1 MQSDYL
7 SQEEL
12 LYALE
17 HEGMEV
23 AERTIRFWISKGVL
37 EPPLRK
43 PFKHADGRKKYFP
56 TRVVGEI
63 ADILRLQEE
72 GWKLT
77 QIKKRLRS
85 PVKAS
90 ASDGTGAEEL
100 ARLLL
105 ADFLGNGEFRDKVKM
120 IDSADRATPP
130 WRRVRN
136 FLVARLTHF
145 VGRKQAVRSVT
156 SFMLGLSK
164 RDTAKL
170 LRLTS
175 GQRTVHESLSEQSS
189 EKVWSADA
197 RSALRTVLRS
207 LECPEWKSTS
217 PEPLFSRRL
226 RKEFSALRQ
235 ALSGGDDED
244 LNACLSRVRIL
255 RREVKSGLDYRLS
268 ADSK

>member
-23 AERTIRFWISKGVL
+23 TERTIRFWISKGIL
-37 EPPLRK
+37 EQPLRK

-77 QIKKRLRS
+77 QIKRRLRN
-85 PVKAS
+85 PVKAT
-90 ASDGTGAEEL
+90 APEGAGAEEL
-100 ARLLL
+100 ARKLLS
-105 ADFLGNGEFRDKVKM
+105 DFLSNGEFRDRVKM
-120 IDSADRATPP
+120 IDSADRSTPT

-175 GQRTVHESLSEQSS
+175 GQKDSIQQQGDSAERVWATEEKRT
-189 EKVWSADA
+189 
-197 RSALRTVLRS
+197 LRTVLRS
-207 LECPEWKSTS
+207 LELPKWEETS

-226 RKEFSALRQ
+226 RKELSSLRQVSLGKNDHALNNYLSRIRALRVEVRRG
-235 ALSGGDDED
+235 LEYCDD
-244 LNACLSRVRIL
+244 SV
-255 RREVKSGLDYRLS
+255 
-268 ADSK
+268 

>member
-37 EPPLRK
+37 EQPLRK
-43 PFKHADGRKKYFP
+43 PYKHADGRKKYFP

-85 PVKAS
+85 PVKTSTA
-90 ASDGTGAEEL
+90 GGVGGEEL
-100 ARLLL
+100 ARQLL
-105 ADFLGNGEFRDKVKM
+105 ADFLSNGEFRDRVKM

-156 SFMLGLSK
+156 TFMLGLSK

-175 GQRTVHESLSEQSS
+175 GQRTGLEPQSEQA
-189 EKVWSADA
+189 EKAWTADE
-197 RSALRTVLRS
+197 RRALRTVLRS
-207 LECPEWKSTS
+207 LERPKWEYPS

-226 RKEFSALRQ
+226 RMELSDLKQ
-235 ALSGGDDED
+235 ALLGGDDEK
-244 LNACLSRVRIL
+244 LNGSLARVREL
-255 RREVKSGLDYRLS
+255 QREVIRGLGYHS
-268 ADSK
+268 VADSK

>member
-1 MQSDYL
+1 M

-12 LYALE
+12 MYALE

-37 EPPLRK
+37 EQPLRK
-43 PFKHADGRKKYFP
+43 PYKHADGRKKYFP

-72 GWKLT
+72 GWKLA
-77 QIKKRLRS
+77 QIKRRLRTSVKPAS
-85 PVKAS
+85 PEA
-90 ASDGTGAEEL
+90 AGAEEL
-100 ARLLL
+100 GRRLL
-105 ADFLGNGEFRDKVKM
+105 ADFLSNGEFKDRVKM
-120 IDSADRATPP
+120 IDSADSATPA

-175 GQRTVHESLSEQSS
+175 GQRSDQITREEADKIWNAE
-189 EKVWSADA
+189 EK
-197 RSALRTVLRS
+197 RALRGVMRS
-207 LECPEWKSTS
+207 LEQPVWGASTL
-217 PEPLFSRRL
+217 EPLISRRL
-226 RKEFSALRQ
+226 RKEISSLRAALMR
-235 ALSGGDDED
+235 A
-244 LNACLSRVRIL
+244 
-255 RREVKSGLDYRLS
+255 
-268 ADSK
+268 